1 MEGTNVEL
9 GKQMLK
15 DSGLNFTTADSM
27 GDAADTVVAL
37 PGDRGLTWPTRS

>member
-15 DSGLNFTTADSM
+15 DSGLNFTTADTM
-27 GDAADTVVAL
+27 GEAAERVVAL
-37 PGDRGLTWPTRS
+37 GK